1 MKKYLEK
8 AIHKVFE
15 NALVF
20 ELFRKVVHKDFL
32 TEKNIIKKEI
42 SLSSGQKVLDLG
54 CGIGQF
60 SVLFEYNNYVGADID
75 KACIER
81 ARKLYSNKKFVLL
94 YEKDTKLPFEDK
106 SFDYILLADTIHHL
120 SDELLHFTLRES
132 KRILKPSGKLII
144 LDLLPPK
151 QQPTMLGRLVF
162 GLDRGKYAR
171 DINISKKIISM
182 YLEPENSYFI
192 DTSIF
197 KFKQYVISA
206 SV

>member
-75 KACIER
+75 HKDFLTEKNIIKKEISLSSGQKVLDLGCGIGQFSVLFEYNNYVGADIDKACIER
-81 ARKLYSNKKFVLL
+81 ARKLYSDKKFVLL

-106 SFDYILLADTIHHL
+106 SFDYILLA
-120 SDELLHFTLRES
+120 
-132 KRILKPSGKLII
+132 
-144 LDLLPPK
+144 
-151 QQPTMLGRLVF
+151 
-162 GLDRGKYAR
+162 
-171 DINISKKIISM
+171 
-182 YLEPENSYFI
+182 
-192 DTSIF
+192 
-197 KFKQYVISA
+197 
-206 SV
+206 